1 MYFVN
6 RSEIEETLT
15 YMDSLLTEMDEH
27 SFNRSIEK
35 LGLERLIHMTIE
47 SIIDVGNMM
56 IDGFIMRD
64 PGSYHDIIDILI
76 DEKVIPQSDEQQYKQ
91 FIDLREMLMQHYL
104 TIDHDQ
110 LLTTLRQSEDVL
122 LTFSKHVRLYLKN
135 ELGVANAFSNE
146 EE

>member
-15 YMDSLLTEMDEH
+15 YMDTLLAKIKDNDF
-27 SFNRSIEK
+27 SSQIEK

-64 PGSYHDIIDILI
+64 PGSYHDIIDILV
-76 DEKVIPQSDEQQYKQ
+76 DEKVIPENDEKNYKQ
-91 FIDLREMLMQHYL
+91 FIDLREILMQNYL
-104 TIDHDQ
+104 TVDHNT
-110 LLTTLRQSEDVL
+110 LLTTLRNNEDVL
-122 LTFSKHVRLYLKN
+122 LNFSKHVRVYLKN

-146 EE
+146 QE